1 MPSGLFALLD
11 DIATLAKAAAS
22 SIDDV
27 AAGAMKAS
35 AKSTGVIID
44 DAAVTPQ
51 YVSGL
56 TPARELPVIW
66 RIARGSLINK
76 FAIIIPAAMV
86 LSVFAPGV
94 FPWLLLVGGSY
105 LSYEGALKVAAWLGW
120 SAGHHDHTQLVSS
133 EKESSSNEQENRI
146 VRSAITT
153 DLVLSTEIM
162 LIAMAGIDEPNVVS
176 RLLILIIVALLM
188 TGLVYGVVAVLVKL
202 DDVGLG
208 LAKSHKQGLA
218 RFGRGLAKSMPSVF
232 NVIGVIGTIAML
244 WVGGHLVASS
254 LADIGVPWL
263 HDFAHL
269 LAHAGSGLGGFGEW
283 LGDTLASFLI
293 GLAWG
298 GIITLVTIPVSRLLA
313 ARKHRRA

>member
-11 DIATLAKAAAS
+11 DIATLAKAAAA

-56 TPARELPVIW
+56 SPARELPVIW

-76 FAIIIPAAMV
+76 FAIIIPVAML

-105 LSYEGALKVAAWLGW
+105 LAYEGAIKVAGWLGW
-120 SAGHHDHTQLVSS
+120 SGGHHDHAPSVAAEGDSS
-133 EKESSSNEQENRI
+133 AQEQENRM

-162 LIAMAGIDEPNVVS
+162 LIAMAEINEPSVMM
-176 RLLILIIVALLM
+176 RLLILVVVALMM
-188 TGLVYGVVAVLVKL
+188 TALVYGVVAVLVKL
-202 DDVGLG
+202 DDVGLRMAKSARSG
-208 LAKSHKQGLA
+208 LAG
-218 RFGRGLAKSMPSVF
+218 FGRGLAKSMPGVF
-232 NVIGVIGTIAML
+232 NVIGVIGTVAML
-244 WVGGHLVASS
+244 WVGGHLIASS
-254 LADIGVPWL
+254 FADIGVPWL

-269 LAHAGSGLGGFGEW
+269 LAHAGSALGGFGEW
-283 LGDTLASFLI
+283 LGDTLASFII

-298 GIITLVTIPVSRLLA
+298 GIIMVAMIPVGKLLA
-313 ARKHRRA
+313 ARKH

>member
-94 FPWLLLVGGSY
+94 FPWLLLVGG
-105 LSYEGALKVAAWLGW
+105 
-120 SAGHHDHTQLVSS
+120 QL
-133 EKESSSNEQENRI
+133 
-146 VRSAITT
+146 
-153 DLVLSTEIM
+153 LVLRRS
-162 LIAMAGIDEPNVVS
+162 S
-176 RLLILIIVALLM
+176 
-188 TGLVYGVVAVLVKL
+188 
-202 DDVGLG
+202 
-208 LAKSHKQGLA
+208 QG
-218 RFGRGLAKSMPSVF
+218 
-232 NVIGVIGTIAML
+232 
-244 WVGGHLVASS
+244 SS
-254 LADIGVPWL
+254 LARVVRW
-263 HDFAHL
+263 
-269 LAHAGSGLGGFGEW
+269 
-283 LGDTLASFLI
+283 ASRSHPV
-293 GLAWG
+293 
-298 GIITLVTIPVSRLLA
+298 GIF
-313 ARKHRRA
+313 

>member
-44 DAAVTPQ
+44 DAAVSPQ

-76 FAIIIPAAMV
+76 FAIITPVAMV

-94 FPWLLLVGGSY
+94 FPWLLLLGGSY
-105 LSYEGALKVAAWLGW
+105 LSYEGAVKVAGWFGW
-120 SAGHHDHTQLVSS
+120 SGGHGEHTQSLSS
-133 EKESSSNEQENRI
+133 EEESSSKEQENRI

-162 LIAMAGIDEPNVVS
+162 LIAMAAIDEPNVLS
-176 RLLILIIVALLM
+176 RLLILVIVALLM
-188 TGLVYGVVAVLVKL
+188 TALVYGVVAVLVKL
-202 DDVGLG
+202 DDVGLSM
-208 LAKSHKQGLA
+208 AKSHKRGVA
-218 RFGRGLAKSMPSVF
+218 RFGRGLATSMPAVF
-232 NVIGVIGTIAML
+232 NVIGVIGTVAML
-244 WVGGHLVASS
+244 WVGGHLVATS

-283 LGDTLASFLI
+283 LGETLASFLI

-298 GIITLVTIPVSRLLA
+298 GIITLVVTLVGRLVA
-313 ARKHRRA
+313 ARKH